1 MEFIPLKLVYKLKPQ
16 FFLEGPAI
24 ICTKLPFMTIPKPT
38 TSIFCKKWTAQYT
51 VNHIAGGGIHL
62 LISGTGHK
70 LTCNLIVIATTTV
83 ECYKFFFF
91 LISKVE
97 CYKLWGNRD
106 LFPSNNIS
114 LFPPPPKQTTNTT
127 LYIW

>member
-51 VNHIAGGGIHL
+51 LNHIAGGGIHI
-62 LISGTGHK
+62 LISGTGNK
-70 LTCNLIVIATTTV
+70 LVCNLIMIA
-83 ECYKFFFF
+83 
-91 LISKVE
+91 
-97 CYKLWGNRD
+97 
-106 LFPSNNIS
+106 
-114 LFPPPPKQTTNTT
+114 TTNTT
-127 LYIW
+127 LYIWWLKL